1 MARGEI
7 IPKILEI
14 LQAGTETTVDLFDI
28 FTSGYG
34 ESYRKMKSSIK
45 YGPPQFKTDWAFEYR
60 QLQQFYS
67 LLNQLKNQGFI
78 KKGKN
83 NKRKSVWKVTKRGL
97 EKLKLI
103 KEKKNSKKFIV
114 NYKKEKDN
122 KLKVVAFDVPEKERY
137 KRAWLRAVLVSLGFT
152 LLQESVWIG
161 KNKIPEEFIQDL
173 RRQGMLSYVHIF
185 EISKKG
191 TIGQIF

>member
-14 LQAGTETTVDLFDI
+14 LQAGAETTVGLFDI

-34 ESYRKMKSSIK
+34 ESYRKMRRSIK
-45 YGPPQFKTDWAFEYR
+45 YGPPPFKTDWAFEYR
-60 QLQQFYS
+60 QHQQFYS

-78 KKGKN
+78 GKKEN
-83 NKRKSVWKVTKRGL
+83 NKRKSVWKITKRGL

-103 KEKKNSKKFIV
+103 KEKKNSKKFVI

-122 KLKVVAFDVPEKERY
+122 KLKIVAFDVPEKERY
-137 KRAWLRAVLVSLGFT
+137 KRAWLRAVLISLGFM

-161 KNKIPEEFIQDL
+161 KNKIPEEFIQDI
-173 RRQGMLSYVHIF
+173 RRQEMLSYVHIF

-191 TIGQIF
+191 TIGQIS

>member
-14 LQAGTETTVDLFDI
+14 LQAGAETTADLFDI

-34 ESYRKMKSSIK
+34 ESYRKLRRSIK
-45 YGPPQFKTDWAFEYR
+45 YGSPQFKNDWAFEYR

-67 LLNQLKNQGFI
+67 LLNQLKNHGFI
-78 KKGKN
+78 EKKVDK
-83 NKRKSVWKVTKRGL
+83 KRKSVWKITKRGL

-103 KEKKNSKKFIV
+103 KEKKKSKKFIV
-114 NYKKEKDN
+114 NYTKEEDD
-122 KLKVVAFDVPEKERY
+122 KLKVVIFDVPEKERH
-137 KRAWLRAVLVSLGFT
+137 KRAWLRAVLAYLGFT

-161 KNKIPEEFIQDL
+161 KNKIPEEFIHDL

-185 EISKKG
+185 EINKKG

>member
-14 LQAGTETTVDLFDI
+14 LQAGAEATANLLNI

-34 ESYRKMKSSIK
+34 ESYRKMRRSIK

-60 QLQQFYS
+60 QRQQFYS

-78 KKGKN
+78 EKKEN
-83 NKRKSVWKVTKRGL
+83 NKRKSVWKITKRGL

-103 KEKKNSKKFIV
+103 KEKKNSKKFVI
-114 NYKKEKDN
+114 NYKKERDN

-137 KRAWLRAVLVSLGFT
+137 KRAWLRAVLISLGFM

-161 KNKIPEEFIQDL
+161 KNKIPEEFIQDI
-173 RRQGMLSYVHIF
+173 RRQRMLSYVHIF

-191 TIGQIF
+191 TVGQIS